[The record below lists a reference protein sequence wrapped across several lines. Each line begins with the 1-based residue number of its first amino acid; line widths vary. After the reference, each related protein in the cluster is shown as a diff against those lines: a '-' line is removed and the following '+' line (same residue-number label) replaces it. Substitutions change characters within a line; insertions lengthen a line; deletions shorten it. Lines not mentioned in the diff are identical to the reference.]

1 MGQMDEPVCD
11 GSDEINLL
19 DYFRVIWK
27 NKIWIALIVVVV
39 VATTVVVSLLMTPIY
54 QSRAVISPATTKP
67 NDLTGGASAIALQ
80 FGIATPASSNMSE
93 IANLLRSNILREKVL
108 IKYNLFPVL
117 FSGKPIKWKSD
128 DEKMWAGIRFLE
140 TAVKVN
146 PVQKDNI
153 IQITADFRDPK
164 VARDLVSYVLVELIE
179 HMSSE
184 AKRVAE
190 TNKKYL
196 ESQLDKTADPFIKTK
211 VYSLIAQQIE
221 TSMMAEVKENFAF
234 KIIDPPRAPDKRI
247 KPKRTQMAL
256 IAFTVSL
263 FLGIFLAFG
272 KEYVTKARLGKAE
285 PSGGV

>member
-1 MGQMDEPVCD
+1 MEQMDGPVCD

-19 DYFRVIWK
+19 DYLRVIWK

-39 VATTVVVSLLMTPIY
+39 VAATVVVSLLMTPIY

-67 NDLTGGASAIALQ
+67 NDLTGGVSAFALQ
-80 FGIATPASSNMSE
+80 FGIAAPASSNMSE

-108 IKYNLFPVL
+108 IKYNLFPIL
-117 FSGKPIKWKSD
+117 FSGKPTKWKSE
-128 DEKMWAGIRFLE
+128 DEKMWTGIRFLE

-153 IQITADFRDPK
+153 IQITADFKDPK
-164 VARDLVSYVLVELIE
+164 VARDLVSYVLAELIE
-179 HMSSE
+179 YMSSE

-234 KIIDPPRAPDKRI
+234 KIIDPPRVPDRKISPR
-247 KPKRTQMAL
+247 RTQMAL

-263 FLGIFLAFG
+263 FLGIFVAFG
-272 KEYVTKARLGKAE
+272 KEYVAKARLSKAE
-285 PSGGV
+285 LSGEV